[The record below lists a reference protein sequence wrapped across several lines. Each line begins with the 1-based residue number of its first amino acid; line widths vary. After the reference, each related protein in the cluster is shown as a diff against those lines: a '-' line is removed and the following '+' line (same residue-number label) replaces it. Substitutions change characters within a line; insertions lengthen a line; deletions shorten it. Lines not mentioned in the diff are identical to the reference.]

1 MATLDIG
8 GRKVTVDDS
17 FLSLP
22 ADQQNATVEE
32 IAGTLGPAAGAE
44 TAVSRAITGVPG
56 EIYNAGKAA
65 LTSINDNLN
74 PFSDARRASIERQG
88 KMGLGEGLVEGLK
101 QTAGVGAGLAAI
113 PEFPFSLVTGTARSL
128 GGHPMAAAE
137 RAIGSVINPEAA
149 AQRTHEAAYEDW
161 KGGIDKALM
170 GAGARGVGMV
180 PQAPVTRTV
189 TTPTGATTVTVQPKP
204 VLGMEPQKAPLPSA
218 QDLQTA
224 ARSAYQSPEVTGLR
238 IDPQSTNALAAGIE
252 HDLLKKGFRPT
263 GSSAQDTF
271 KILREEVG
279 ASPRAGY
286 IEVADL
292 DNARSALQK
301 TAKQRDAFGQPTS
314 ESAAAQQAVRAIDDY
329 LVNVKASDVL
339 AGDAAAAQAKLA
351 EARGNY
357 AAYKRSSEIDYRL
370 SKAERQ
376 AKRSGAGMN
385 LENARRQKIDQ
396 VSDYGLTAQEKA
408 LKAKIVEGTG
418 PRNALR
424 TVGKLGV
431 DGGLSLLLNAGA
443 AAQTGGMSIPVTIA
457 GTLARLAGQRLTK
470 AQIKQLN
477 EMIRARS
484 PLAQSTPAQMMPP
497 PGGLLGAIPA
507 LQLGQAGGGL
517 LGSLG
522 ELPSAVRR

>member
-8 GRKVTVDDS
+8 GRKVTVDDG

-22 ADQQNATVEE
+22 PDQQSAAVEE
-32 IAGTLGPAAGAE
+32 IAASLGPAPGAE
-44 TAVSRAITGVPG
+44 TAVSRAIKGVPG
-56 EIYNAGKAA
+56 EIYDAGKAA
-65 LTSINDNLN
+65 LSTITDNLN
-74 PFSDARRASIERQG
+74 PFSDARRASIEHQG
-88 KMGLGEGLVEGLK
+88 KMGLGAGLVESLK

-113 PEFPFSLVTGTARSL
+113 PEFVASPVTGAARSL
-128 GGHPMAAAE
+128 IGNPLATVERTIGEAIKPEGAE
-137 RAIGSVINPEAA
+137 AIPSGDDLLARIRGWMVGSPSTG
-149 AQRTHEAAYEDW
+149 RTDEQAVADW
-161 KGGIDKALM
+161 KQSADVAMM
-170 GAGARGVGMV
+170 GLAPRSASPMGMR
-180 PQAPVTRTV
+180 A
-189 TTPTGATTVTVQPKP
+189 APKP
-204 VLGMEPQKAPLPSA
+204 IPTA
-218 QDLQTA
+218 QELQTA
-224 ARSAYQSPEVTGLR
+224 ARGAYQSQEVAGLR

-252 HDLLKKGFRPT
+252 QDLLKKGFRPT

-286 IEVADL
+286 VEVADL

-301 TAKQRDAFGQPTS
+301 TAGQRDAFGQPTP
-314 ESAAAQQAVRAIDDY
+314 EAAAAREAVSKIDDY
-329 LVNVKASDVL
+329 LANVKPADVL
-339 AGDAAAAQAKLA
+339 AGDAAAAQARLA

-357 AAYKRSSEIDYRL
+357 SAYKRASEIDFRL
-370 SKAERQ
+370 NKAERQ
-376 AKRSGAGMN
+376 AAKSGSGMN

-470 AQIKQLN
+470 TQIKQLN

-484 PLAQSTPAQMMPP
+484 PLAQSTPAQTMGP

-507 LQLGQAGGGL
+507 LQLGQASGGL
-517 LGSLG
+517 LSGLG
-522 ELPSAVRR
+522 ELLSTARK